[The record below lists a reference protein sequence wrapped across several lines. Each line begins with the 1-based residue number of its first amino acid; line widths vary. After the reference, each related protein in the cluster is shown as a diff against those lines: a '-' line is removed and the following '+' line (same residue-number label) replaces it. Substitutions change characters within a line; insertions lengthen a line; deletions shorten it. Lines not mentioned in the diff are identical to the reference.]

1 MKETQ
6 PEKSLFREWQL
17 PRVATF
23 IPHIMVFPSF
33 WLVFAPLN
41 ADLGLI
47 LGIVATVFSV
57 WIRFALSKRIVVTE
71 SELALG
77 NARIPRSVLGQ
88 ATVVE
93 KEEQFAER
101 GPKLDA
107 RAYVA
112 LKALDGLVK
121 IENTDAADPTPYI
134 LISTRRPEQLR
145 QALSAKKR

>member
-6 PEKSLFREWQL
+6 PDKPLFSEWQL

-23 IPHIMVFPSF
+23 IPHLMVFPSF

-41 ADLGLI
+41 ADFGLI
-47 LGIVATVFSV
+47 SGLLATLFSV
-57 WIRFALSKRIVVTE
+57 WIRFALSKKIVVT
-71 SELALG
+71 SRELIVG
-77 NARIPRSVLGQ
+77 KARIPREILGKV
-88 ATVVE
+88 TVIE
-93 KEEQFAER
+93 KSQQFSEK

-121 IENTDAADPTPYI
+121 IENTDATDPTPYI
-134 LISTRRPEQLR
+134 LVSTRRPEQLR
-145 QALSAKKR
+145 QSLTSK